1 MRAASVNSID
11 INVRHWKH
19 TAPDCNFPTLV
30 WLTSES
36 AKRKNLGAS
45 SRTAR
50 GAESSWDI
58 SIFPKSETSPK
69 DIQRWSSRLNKIG
82 SVGCVWQDVTRPCLH
97 AVLHKAKGGSPK
109 TTADLA
115 SFYTWRK
122 IKNPSV
128 FKDTHETKA
137 HRNLGGTLQKPEE
150 IIAHRI
156 KLFFCCELEFQHYV
170 LWKHMISNIDFPW
183 PGTIPQDMQH
193 LYVYVCGLC
202 MVYIWPAMFI
212 AYVCLCMILWFYI
225 CGLVVMSSSGAV
237 RYQSFALHAMCC
249 LCTACCMK
257 GHVHWS
263 PLNVWDVYSI
273 LQGLL
278 YIYSFL
284 FFSSLSLFSF

>member
-1 MRAASVNSID
+1 MCVARCDKTVPACCASQ
-11 INVRHWKH
+11 
-19 TAPDCNFPTLV
+19 
-30 WLTSES
+30 
-36 AKRKNLGAS
+36 G
-45 SRTAR
+45 
-50 GAESSWDI
+50 
-58 SIFPKSETSPK
+58 
-69 DIQRWSSRLNKIG
+69 QRWFAENYSWPGKF
-82 SVGCVWQDVTRPCLH
+82 LH
-97 AVLHKAKGGSPK
+97 MEKDKKSH
-109 TTADLA
+109 
-115 SFYTWRK
+115 
-122 IKNPSV
+122 SV

-150 IIAHRI
+150 IIARRI
-156 KLFFCCELEFQHYV
+156 KVTNMILFFCCELEFQHYV
-170 LWKHMISNIDFPW
+170 LWKQMISNIDFPW
-183 PGTIPQDMQH
+183 SGTVPQDMQH

-202 MVYIWPAMFI
+202 MVYIWPTMFI

-278 YIYSFL
+278 YIYVYSFL
-284 FFSSLSLFSF
+284 FFSLSLSLFSF